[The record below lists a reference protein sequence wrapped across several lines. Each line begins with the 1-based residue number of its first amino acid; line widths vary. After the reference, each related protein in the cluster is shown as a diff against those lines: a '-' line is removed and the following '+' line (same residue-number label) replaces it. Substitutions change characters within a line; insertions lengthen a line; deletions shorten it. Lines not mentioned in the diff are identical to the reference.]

1 MEYFP
6 EIVQVVPHEDFA
18 GSRNESECIDIDPE
32 TLYSRP
38 ETVERIA

>member
-1 MEYFP
+1 MDYFS

-18 GSRNESECIDIDPE
+18 GSKSESECIDIDPE
-32 TLYSRP
+32 TLYSLP